1 MSISKQ
7 AAVMLTCLF
16 LILILPSRILS
27 EEKILKKRP
36 NTSEKTTTEKIIKA
50 EPKFIWGRIYLRIN
64 FKLSLETY
72 FLLKFMIAIEN
83 KKAQRKTFMPFTYF
97 QKLISNYE
105 QRIARPIRKTVVFVI
120 PFNSHNFETVVP

>member
-1 MSISKQ
+1 
-7 AAVMLTCLF
+7 
-16 LILILPSRILS
+16 
-27 EEKILKKRP
+27 
-36 NTSEKTTTEKIIKA
+36 
-50 EPKFIWGRIYLRIN
+50 
-64 FKLSLETY
+64 
-72 FLLKFMIAIEN
+72 MIAIEN